1 MVNLKEKV
9 PTFRERSK
17 INCIPNSASMEA
29 VSLME
34 RALNLTSHIYVPC
47 IIHCEQKISVTYAS
61 DKAERANVLNIAEWM
76 MNDNKTHAVCTPYH
90 YELSL
95 FDI

>member
-1 MVNLKEKV
+1 MHTEQCNDGS
-9 PTFRERSK
+9 SK
-17 INCIPNSASMEA
+17 FDGKGIEFNF
-29 VSLME
+29 
-34 RALNLTSHIYVPC
+34 TYIYVPY
-47 IIHCEQKISVTYAS
+47 IFHCEQKISVTYAS

-76 MNDNKTHAVCTPYH
+76 MNDNKTHAVRTPYH